1 MNEIRAMPNAKES
14 NIMDLRHKF
23 LYISFFF
30 PPLGGPEP
38 RHNLSIIRRLYYKG
52 FQPTIVTA
60 PDDYPYSRDDYLAKQ
75 IPKGLDI
82 RQVSWPSKRDMYVR
96 EARRRMRFPENPL
109 VFKRYG
115 PLYRV
120 GKRAIEENNLE
131 FVYSV
136 HGIGAAHL
144 AAMMLKREFD
154 LPWVA
159 EFRDPWI
166 DNVIAWNYMKD
177 NSWDWWYNR
186 ELNRTRRLMS
196 EILVKA
202 DLIVVDTAM
211 HRDYLI
217 DGFHVDSDK
226 IEPLGM
232 GYEEEYFNVIKDVPI
247 EFSRKPVIGFVG
259 SVYYGY
265 DYTVDILVKSLKILE
280 ENGFDFT
287 LISLGDSS
295 GIFTRCAERQ
305 NLKNFLP
312 ISRVNYSTALGLMR
326 LLDFGIILG
335 PKSYKLILNSK
346 IWEYLKFNLS
356 VLGIVPEDSMA
367 ARVIKEGNCGY
378 ILPYEQEAMYQELK
392 RALIDYSNGAVKKA
406 NSDFIKS
413 FSSEIMVEKLAKR
426 IEELL

>member
-1 MNEIRAMPNAKES
+1 MNETRAISSAKES
-14 NIMDLRHKF
+14 KIMDLRHQF

-38 RHNLSIIRRLYYKG
+38 RHNLSMIRRLYSKG

-60 PDDYPYSRDDYLAKQ
+60 PDDYPYTRDDYLAKQ
-75 IPKGLDI
+75 IPEGLDI
-82 RQVSWPSKRDMYVR
+82 RQVSWPSKRDNYVR
-96 EARRRMRFPENPL
+96 EIRRRMRFPENPF
-109 VFKRYG
+109 VFKRHG
-115 PLYRV
+115 PLYRA
-120 GKRAIEENNLE
+120 GKKAIEENKLE
-131 FVYSV
+131 FLYSV

-144 AAMMLKREFD
+144 AAMRLKREYA

-177 NSWDWWYNR
+177 NSWNWWFNR
-186 ELNRTRRLMS
+186 ELYRTRRLTS
-196 EILVKA
+196 EVLVNA
-202 DLIVVDTAM
+202 DLIVVDTEM
-211 HRDYLI
+211 HRDDLI
-217 DGFHVDSDK
+217 DKFHVDSEK

-232 GYEEEYFNVIKDVPI
+232 GYEEEYFSAIRDVPI
-247 EFSRKPVIGFVG
+247 EFPKKPVIGFVG

-265 DYTVDILVKSLKILE
+265 DYTVDYLVKSLKILE

-287 LISLGDSS
+287 SSKPRRFLGMFSKY
-295 GIFTRCAERQ
+295 AERQ

-312 ISRVNYSTALGLMR
+312 VSRVNYSTALGLMR

-378 ILPYEQEAMYQELK
+378 VLPYEQEAMCQEMK
-392 RALIDYSNGAVKKA
+392 RALIDYSNGAVRKA
-406 NSDFIKS
+406 NPDFIKS
-413 FSSEIMVEKLAKR
+413 FSSERMVEKLAKR